1 MKRLISKLAIVILSV
16 FCLLPPTQIYAQSK
30 LQGYTIDVAS
40 LNTSLSKYLTSL
52 NFEEQLDGTYSLYIN
67 NSYVGS
73 KSGDPM
79 SFNYYPNSLTTI
91 GISISP
97 SNETVNFSFSQRQE
111 EIYNSAFVFT
121 LDAEGAQSLTFY
133 PSANSTSGTETKTVK
148 GSGGI
153 FDFGSFSCT
162 LGTTSIT
169 FSVVLNAN
177 NNTATITKNG
187 SSNTY
192 SVSKITTTRTL
203 YFENFVEGHPLNMNY
218 MEKNLAKQT
227 FANAKTIDYSDS
239 DIDAAVQNETL
250 TLINSTTNK
259 TYSVPLRR
267 TITYWNRVSGG
278 EWGTGTYGE
287 QGGEIQVV
295 CEWYDAACSSIRA
308 KYGED
313 GRLFAVYGA
322 TATYPTVVSYQS
334 TKLDYPITYHNVTWK
349 ESEWSSP
356 GGWPSSVGN
365 YAVIQFRQKTGT
377 QGDYGSWTPYYIDTC
392 SSNTDCDYKTRT
404 MYAKA
409 TGSWG
414 SYGTETTYYIDTCSS
429 NGDCDYKTRNEYSDY
444 LHGISK
450 SGYTDQCEQ
459 KWYEKNYSCGSHYVY
474 SGTSKGLNKSGSY
487 QDQCVEVSEQN
498 YSCGT
503 HNLTC
508 RTEACGVESYKS
520 CATSGCGCASYKS
533 CAHSEC
539 GVSSYKSCA
548 NSACGCASYKS
559 CANSSCGYKSCATSG
574 CGCASYK
581 SCANSAC
588 GKTYYR
594 YCKNSGGSYKTVS
607 STSGYPSCPSGYSSY
622 KTSAE
627 NKTCQ
632 TSACGCSYYQTCK
645 NSACGYASCQSSSCG
660 CSYYQSC
667 RTSGCGVESYKTCQ
681 TSGCGCSYY
690 QTCKNKECG
699 VSSYKS
705 CAHADC
711 GTEYNTCYLWSCPTS
726 RSEEYNSCNLWN
738 CPQTKTTYYQ
748 YRYRTWSDYSDYIYS
763 SCTYTETTN
772 CKSRTEYAYRYITW
786 SDYSS
791 WFNTTSKKTNSE
803 LLIYQYRYNNGIESW
818 DEKKGTSST
827 LGTNIYYT
835 GESKKS
841 TTAQYI
847 TDTFAKTSTVTI
859 GSLAEMTAAQ
869 IAAKTEEIK
878 QALMLYNAYNT
889 IKSDDGYTLY
899 QDVVD
904 YKNSNSKIA
913 SQAQE
918 QALDYFERK
927 TIFIPYMYI
936 TSHNRAV
943 SAPGE
948 VSGYDNETLTSV
960 TTSEITK
967 TATQGMKL
975 IPYDIDLTK
984 DTKIIYYDYRDPLI
998 NYHDELPENWRGYE
1012 ELIGELQHSDLTNYK
1027 IEVELSRDDLQAMK
1041 DYLKTHNYESNDCE
1055 MLREFSYIFKTTDS
1069 DLAKFL
1075 ATGKGC
1081 KIEGD

>member
-1 MKRLISKLAIVILSV
+1 MRKFLSKLLIVFLSLA
-16 FCLLPPTQIYAQSK
+16 CLLSPTPIYAASK
-30 LQGYTIDVAS
+30 LQGYTIDISS
-40 LNTSLSKYLTSL
+40 LDTNFSKYITSL
-52 NFEEQLDGTYSLYIN
+52 NFEEQLDGSYSLYLN
-67 NSYVGS
+67 NTYIGS
-73 KSGDPM
+73 KTGDPV
-79 SFNYYPNSLTTI
+79 SFSYYPNANTTI
-91 GISISP
+91 NLSISP
-97 SNETVNFSFSQRQE
+97 SNETISMFYSQTVE

-121 LDAEGAQSLTFY
+121 LDEEGQQTVTFY
-133 PSANSTSGTETKTVK
+133 PSASSSSGTESRTVK

-162 LGTTSIT
+162 LGSTSLT
-169 FSVVLNAN
+169 FSVTLNAN
-177 NNTATITKNG
+177 NNTATIVKNG
-187 SSNTY
+187 SAKTY
-192 SVSKITTTRTL
+192 NVSKTTTTRTL

-227 FANAKTIDYSDS
+227 FANAKTIDYSDA
-239 DIDAAVQNETL
+239 DVDAAVQNETL

-259 TYSVPLRR
+259 TYTVPLRR
-267 TITYWNRVSGG
+267 TIGYWARESGG
-278 EWGTGTYGE
+278 EAGTGEYGA
-287 QGGEIQVV
+287 QGADVQVV
-295 CEWYDAACSSIRA
+295 CEWHDAACSGIRA
-308 KYGED
+308 KYGES
-313 GRLFAVYGA
+313 GRLFAVYGSSS
-322 TATYPTVVSYQS
+322 TYPVVTSYQA

-349 ESEWSSP
+349 ESGWSSP
-356 GGWPSSVGN
+356 GAWPSSVGT
-365 YAVIQFRQKTGT
+365 YTVIQFRQKTGT
-377 QGDYGSWTPYYIDTC
+377 QGDYGNWTPYYIDTC

-450 SGYTDQCEQ
+450 TGYTDQCEQ

-487 QDQCVEVSEQN
+487 QDQCVEVKEQN
-498 YSCGT
+498 YSCGN

-533 CAHSEC
+533 CAN
-539 GVSSYKSCA
+539 A
-548 NSACGCASYKS
+548 ACGATYSR
-559 CANSSCGYKSCATSG
+559 SCG
-574 CGCASYK
+574 
-581 SCANSAC
+581 
-588 GKTYYR
+588 
-594 YCKNSGGSYKTVS
+594 NSGGSYKSVS
-607 STSGYPSCPSGYSSY
+607 STSGCPSCPSGYTASVGSCRTTY
-622 KTSAE
+622 
-627 NKTCQ
+627 KTCQ

-645 NSACGYASCQSSSCG
+645 NSACGYASCQNSSCG

-772 CKSRTEYAYRYITW
+772 CKPRTEYAYRYITW

-803 LLIYQYRYNNGIESW
+803 LLIYQYRYNNGVESW

-835 GESKKS
+835 GESKTS
-841 TTAQYI
+841 TTGVYV
-847 TDTFAKTSTVTI
+847 TKTFAKASTKTI
-859 GSLAEMTAAQ
+859 GNMAEMTAAQ
-869 IAAKTEEIK
+869 IEAKTAEIK
-878 QALMLYNAYNT
+878 QDLLYYNAYNAV
-889 IKSDDGYTLY
+889 KSDETLY
-899 QDVVD
+899 SDVED
-904 YKNSNSKIA
+904 YISSHSSSLNT
-913 SQAQE
+913 QAQAD
-918 QALDYFERK
+918 ALKYFEQK

-936 TSHNRAV
+936 TSHWRAV
-943 SAPGE
+943 SNPGE
-948 VSGYDNETLTSV
+948 VTGYDNETLSSV

-967 TATQGMKL
+967 TGSQGLKL
-975 IPYDIDLTK
+975 LPYDIDLTK
-984 DTKIIYYDYRDPLI
+984 DTKIIYFDYRDPLI
-998 NYHDELPENWRGYE
+998 NYKDELPENWQGYE
-1012 ELIGELQHSDLTNYK
+1012 KLINEIQHSDLVNYK
-1027 IEVELSRDDLQAMK
+1027 IEVELSKQDLLDMQK
-1041 DYLKTHNYESNDCE
+1041 YLKSHNYSSNNCE
-1055 MLREFSYIFKTTDS
+1055 MIREFSYIFKTKDAA
-1069 DLAKFL
+1069 LNKFIT
-1075 ATGKGC
+1075 TGKGC